1 MKEKATLI
9 LGGGS
14 ALGLAHIGVLSVL
27 EEQYEITGIIGSS
40 MGSIIGGLYSSGL
53 NSEEI
58 YKIAKSFKNTRI
70 FSPLNLDR
78 TIQGIFDGKSLLKAF
93 LKWTEGKK
101 IEEGRIPFIAC
112 AYDLIS
118 KSTVLFN
125 KGLYADAMRASTSLP
140 VLFAPY
146 KFKQYLFIDGGIEH
160 PLPLAFSS
168 VLSQDKVIAVN
179 VLPEAQKSA
188 CFINLESDE
197 ITKSKRLGR
206 TEVIFNAVL
215 QNQAYLAIRDIAAF
229 SPDIVIEAG
238 MADGHPFAFHK
249 ARDFYN
255 YGRKQTIETL
265 ANYNEP
271 RFITAIRKHYRNLIR
286 YLPNLNIPVKDN
298 T

>member
-14 ALGLAHIGVLSVL
+14 AMGLAHIGVLSIL
-27 EEQYEITGIIGSS
+27 EDEFDITGIIGSS

-53 NSEEI
+53 SSSQIYEI
-58 YKIAKSFKNTRI
+58 AGNYNNAKL
-70 FSPLNLDR
+70 FSPLKLDK
-78 TIQGIFDGKSLLKAF
+78 TIKGIFDGQSLLSLF
-93 LKWTEGKK
+93 LTWTEGRN
-101 IEEGRIPFIAC
+101 IEGGKIPFIAC

-125 KGLYADAMRASTSLP
+125 KGLYADAMRASSSLP

-146 KFKQYLFIDGGIEH
+146 KLNQYIFLDGGIEH

-168 VLSQDKVIAVN
+168 LLSEDKVIAVN
-179 VLPEAQKSA
+179 VLPEASKIAS
-188 CFINLESDE
+188 FINLESE
-197 ITKSKRLGR
+197 EKNITKRLSR

-215 QNQAYLAIRDIAAF
+215 QNQAYLAIRDIAMF

-238 MADGHPFAFHK
+238 MPNGRPFAFHK
-249 ARDFYN
+249 AREFYN
-255 YGRKQTIETL
+255 FGRHQALETL
-265 ANYNEP
+265 ANYKEP
-271 RFITAIRKHYRNLIR
+271 KFISTIRKHYRNLIR
-286 YLPNLNIPVKDN
+286 RLPNLNIPVKDN

>member
-27 EEQYEITGIIGSS
+27 EEQYEITSIIGSS
-40 MGSIIGGLYSSGL
+40 MGSIIGGLYSAGL
-53 NSEEI
+53 NSDQIYEI
-58 YKIAKSFKNTRI
+58 SKSFKNTQV
-70 FSPLNLDR
+70 FSPFNLDR
-78 TIQGIFDGKSLLKAF
+78 TIQGIFDGSSLLKLF
-93 LKWTEGKK
+93 LNWTEGKK
-101 IEEGRIPFIAC
+101 IEEGKIPFIAC

-118 KSTVLFN
+118 NSTVLFN
-125 KGLYADAMRASTSLP
+125 KGLYADAMRASSSLP

-168 VLSQDKVIAVN
+168 LFPKDKVIAVN

-197 ITKSKRLGR
+197 TSKIRRLSR
-206 TEVIFNAVL
+206 TEIIFDAVL
-215 QNQAYLAIRDIAAF
+215 QNQAYLAIRDIATF

-238 MADGHPFAFHK
+238 MAEGHPFAFHK
-249 ARDFYN
+249 AMDFYN
-255 YGRKQTIETL
+255 YGRIKALETL
-265 ANYNEP
+265 ANYKEP
-271 RFITAIRKHYRNLIR
+271 RFITSIRKHYRNLIR

>member
-93 LKWTEGKK
+93 LEWTEGKK
-101 IEEGRIPFIAC
+101 IEEGKIPFIAC

-197 ITKSKRLGR
+197 TSQIKRLSR
-206 TEVIFNAVL
+206 TEIIFDAVL
-215 QNQAYLAIRDIAAF
+215 QNQAYLAIRDIATF

-238 MADGHPFAFHK
+238 MAEGHPFAFHK
-249 ARDFYN
+249 AMDFYN
-255 YGRKQTIETL
+255 YGRLKALETL
-265 ANYNEP
+265 ANYKEP
-271 RFITAIRKHYRNLIR
+271 RFITSIRKHYRNLIR